1 MCRGEEEE
9 SKRKMGKVENGESGR
24 GEEGRMGESGAG
36 NEMVLWG
43 NRGEKDFDHS
53 ALSLASLALIRT

>member
-1 MCRGEEEE
+1 
-9 SKRKMGKVENGESGR
+9 MGKVKNGESGR